1 MKTNIVPI
9 ARIIAAVISLLTAC
23 STSTGEK
30 PASSTASASK
40 LEAELS
46 SFDLESPK
54 FGNKKQIQLDVEI
67 RNAGE
72 TTVLLPTKDIGPAT
86 DLDGN
91 FAIVHFTPDV
101 YLSTADGLPIPKAK
115 SELAI
120 VELRP
125 HEAIFLSEIFEK
137 PAPYVV
143 IAQYSISKE
152 FAERYGT
159 WSGKIEAGSISL
171 RTNK

>member
-1 MKTNIVPI
+1 MKTNVVPI
-9 ARIIAAVISLLTAC
+9 APFIAAVISLLTAC
-23 STSTGEK
+23 STSPGEK
-30 PASSTASASK
+30 SANSTASAK
-40 LEAELS
+40 LEAKIN

-54 FGNKKQIQLDVEI
+54 FGNKKQIQVEIEI

-72 TTVLLPTKDIGPAT
+72 TTVRLPTKDIGPAIES
-86 DLDGN
+86 DGG
-91 FAIVHFTPDV
+91 FAIVIFTPDV
-101 YLSTADGLPIPKAK
+101 YLSAADGLRIPKAK

-125 HEAIFLSEIFEK
+125 HEAISLSEIFEK
-137 PAPYVV
+137 PAPGVV
-143 IAQYSISKE
+143 FAQYSISKE